1 MRITR
6 AIILLPTDQASREA
20 GRILFLDAQ
29 ESHHTRATRDHAG
42 IFLLRFERPDNPT
55 QRWPDEEKSQRM
67 KTAKAQ
73 NNARKMQQALV
84 AGCTPY
90 WAAYDDPPFPN

>member
-1 MRITR
+1 
-6 AIILLPTDQASREA
+6 
-20 GRILFLDAQ
+20 
-29 ESHHTRATRDHAG
+29 
-42 IFLLRFERPDNPT
+42 
-55 QRWPDEEKSQRM
+55 M